1 MSKKLAFILAGLMLG
16 FMVIIAFFSMLGD
29 SAIMDE
35 VAHLPAG
42 YSYIEKADMRLN
54 PEHPPLVKDLA
65 GLSIWLGSKITGQ
78 EVVFPETIKPW
89 QTDINGQWDF
99 GFNFM
104 YQSGNDADWLLLW
117 GRLPMLLILLL
128 LGIYVFKWA
137 GELFGRKAALFALF
151 FYSFSPTFIAH
162 GRFVTTDVAAA
173 AAIFIAVYYFMKWL
187 KAPNA
192 KNLIVAGII
201 FGLAQLAKFS
211 VFLLIPLFGA
221 MIFLWIILKT
231 IEGSQNGVN
240 WLGLFFK
247 NLGKYLGGVIA
258 IGAIGYIFVVWP
270 VYSYHVANY
279 PMEMQQRDI
288 KLILSSFGMRWVA
301 DLIYWMAGIPVL
313 RGLAQYGFGLAM
325 VIQRAAGGNTTYFL
339 GEISAAGSRLYFPF
353 VYLTKE
359 ALTLHILSLIAL
371 ILGIASLIRQKFFS
385 SANFLKILRD
395 NINQIAMIGFIA
407 LYWGSSI
414 RSPLNIGV
422 RHILPT
428 FPFIFLLVSNQIGK
442 WIKFEAPYGR
452 DILKNIKGTLS
463 QIKWLSLKCFILG
476 ILLIWQIT
484 SVVSVYP
491 SFLSYYNESVGGPA
505 NGYKYVT
512 DSNTDWGQ
520 DLKRLA
526 AWVNENNIKVI
537 YIDYFGGSI
546 PSYYMGD
553 KVRFW
558 WGYYTPQDM
567 TESEWLAV
575 SATFR
580 QGGLGDPAPGYKDRT
595 GYYKWLEKYQPV
607 KFIGN
612 SIFIYRIPKS
622 SIN

>member
-1 MSKKLAFILAGLMLG
+1 MTKKFTYALAALMLG
-16 FMVIIAFFSMLGD
+16 FMLVIAFFSMLGD

-65 GLSIWLGSKITGQ
+65 GLSIWLGSKITG
-78 EVVFPETIKPW
+78 EEIIFPETIKAW

-104 YQSGNDADWLLLW
+104 YQSGNDADWMLLF
-117 GRLPMLLILLL
+117 GRLPMLLILLAM
-128 LGIYVFKWA
+128 GIYVFKWA
-137 GELFGRKAALFALF
+137 NELFGRKAALLALF
-151 FYSFSPTFIAH
+151 FYAFSPTFIAH

-173 AAIFIAVYYFMKWL
+173 AGIFIATYYFVKWL
-187 KAPNA
+187 KAPSA
-192 KNLIVAGII
+192 INLIAAGIV
-201 FGLAQLAKFS
+201 FGIAQLAKFS
-211 VFLLIPLFGA
+211 AFLLIPLFGA
-221 MIFLWIILKT
+221 MIFLWIILET
-231 IEGSQNGVN
+231 IKNSKSGQNWIVS
-240 WLGLFFK
+240 FFR
-247 NLGKYLGGVIA
+247 NIGKYLGGVIA

-270 VYSYHVANY
+270 VYAFHVANY
-279 PMEMQQRDI
+279 PMELQQRDI
-288 KLILSSFGMRWVA
+288 KIILSSFGMRWVA
-301 DLIYWMAGIPVL
+301 DLIYWMAGIPAL

-371 ILGIASLIRQKFFS
+371 ILGMASLIKQRFFTS
-385 SANFLKILRD
+385 INFFKVLRD
-395 NINQIAMIGFIA
+395 NIAQVAMIGFIA

-428 FPFIFLLVSNQIGK
+428 FPFIFLLISSQIGK
-442 WIKFEAPYGR
+442 WIKFNASYGN
-452 DILKNIKGTLS
+452 DVLKNIKETFS
-463 QIKWLSLKCFILG
+463 QIKWLGLKCFLIGFL
-476 ILLIWQIT
+476 IIWQIA
-484 SVVSVYP
+484 SVISVYP

-526 AWVNENNIKVI
+526 SWVNENNIKII
-537 YIDYFGGSI
+537 YVDYFGGAI
-546 PSYYMGD
+546 PSYYLGD

-580 QGGLGDPAPGYKDRT
+580 QGGLGNPAPNYNDRT

-607 KFIGN
+607 KIIGN
-612 SIFIYRIPKS
+612 SIFVYRIR
-622 SIN
+622 